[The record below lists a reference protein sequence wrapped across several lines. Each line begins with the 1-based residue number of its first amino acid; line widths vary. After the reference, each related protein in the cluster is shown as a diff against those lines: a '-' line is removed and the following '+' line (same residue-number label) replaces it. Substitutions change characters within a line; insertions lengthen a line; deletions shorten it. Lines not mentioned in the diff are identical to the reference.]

1 MIRTDS
7 FWELVERRAAETPH
21 ALFGLDESGRERTFL
36 EYRDDSLRLAAGL
49 AERGVREGTPVSWIL
64 PTGFL
69 ALDLI
74 AALSWLG
81 AVQNPILPIYRR
93 REVEFC
99 LRQTGAELLVVPR
112 EYRGFD
118 YASLAKELAN
128 EIDGLA
134 ALVAD
139 PDLPV
144 ADPTGLAKPGASS
157 PTETLRWIF
166 YTSGTTAD
174 PKGARHT
181 DATVLQPSF
190 GLARAMDLRPE
201 DRIAMVFPV
210 THLGGAN
217 SLVAALSSG
226 CGHLIVEPFDPALTI
241 PFLGA
246 NRVTHAGAGPVF
258 HKAYLEAQRSAGSQ
272 SIFPSIRA
280 FQGGGAQKN
289 PQLHF
294 DLQREIG
301 GRGILSVYGMT
312 ECAIISLGRMGDA
325 DETLAHTEGRVNLP
339 GTELRV
345 LRDDGSP
352 AAPGEDGEILLRAP
366 QLCHGYVDASL
377 DAAAFDEE
385 GFFRSGDIG
394 HVNADGFVSITG
406 RLKDVIIRKG
416 ENISAIEIENLLA
429 LHPAVAD
436 IAVIGLPDDERGER
450 CCAVVVPRDAS
461 APLAFDAMVAFLRDQ
476 QLMLQ
481 KIPEQLEIVTE
492 LPRNPSGKVVKQK
505 LRAQFEGT
513 AA

>member
-1 MIRTDS
+1 MIRADT
-7 FWELVERRAAETPH
+7 FWELVERRAAETPD
-21 ALFGLDESGRERTFL
+21 AFFGLDEGGCERTFR

-49 AERGVREGTPVSWIL
+49 FASGVRAGTSVSWIL

-74 AALSWLG
+74 AALCRLG

-99 LRQTGAELLVVPR
+99 LRQTGAQFLLVPKAH
-112 EYRGFD
+112 RGFD
-118 YASLAKELAN
+118 YASLAHTLAD
-128 EIDGLA
+128 EIDGLSA
-134 ALVAD
+134 WVAD

-144 ADPTGLAKPGASS
+144 ADPDVLPPLVPVDPAQ
-157 PTETLRWIF
+157 TLRWIF

-181 DATVLQPSF
+181 DATILQPSF
-190 GLARAMDLRPE
+190 GLAEAMDLRPE

-217 SLVAALSSG
+217 SLVASLSSG
-226 CGHLIVEPFDPALTI
+226 CGHLIVEQFDPPTTI

-246 NRVTHAGAGPVF
+246 NGVTHAGAGPVF
-258 HKAYLEAQRSAGSQ
+258 HKAYLAAQRAAGSA
-272 SIFPSIRA
+272 SIFPRVRL
-280 FQGGGAQKN
+280 FQGGGAQKS

-312 ECAIISLGRMGDA
+312 ECPIISLGRLDDS
-325 DETLAHTEGRVNLP
+325 DEKLAHTEGRATLP

-345 LRDDGSP
+345 VREDGS
-352 AAPGEDGEILLRAP
+352 AAGPGEAGEILMRAS
-366 QLCHGYVDASL
+366 QTCRGYVDDRL
-377 DAAAFDEE
+377 DAAAFDED

-394 HVNADGFVSITG
+394 SVDADGFVSITG
-406 RLKDVIIRKG
+406 RLKDIIIRKG
-416 ENISAIEIENLLA
+416 ENISAVEIENLLA
-429 LHPAVAD
+429 LHPGVAD
-436 IAVIGLPDDERGER
+436 VAVIGLPDEERGER
-450 CCAVVVPRDAS
+450 CCAVVVPRDS
-461 APLAFDAMVAFLRDQ
+461 SVPLAFDAMVAFLREQ

-481 KIPEQLEIVTE
+481 KIPEQLELVAE
-492 LPRNPSGKVVKQK
+492 LPRNPSGKVVKQR
-505 LRAQFEGT
+505 LRERFGAI
-513 AA
+513 